1 MPRMQAMPAI
11 SAVPARPART
21 RFAQSGLTLLELVIC
36 VALLAVLGL
45 LALPDLRQQMD
56 RQRLR
61 NAAQALAGDITEARF
76 LAAQRGQTL
85 YVLGHS
91 GPPWC
96 WAVAAQAGC
105 DCSQP
110 GNCSLLHRVDARDH
124 GKVSLLETFE
134 LRLDPTGQAQAAAST
149 TLESARGE
157 RLRLDV
163 SMQGRPHLCAPKGH
177 WPQMP
182 AC

>member
-1 MPRMQAMPAI
+1 MPPMPAMPK
-11 SAVPARPART
+11 T
-21 RFAQSGLTLLELVIC
+21 RQRAQSGLTLLELVIS

-45 LALPDLRQQMD
+45 LALPDLRLQMD
-56 RQRLR
+56 RQRLQH
-61 NAAQALAGDITEARF
+61 AAQALAGDITEARF
-76 LAAQRGQTL
+76 LAAQRGQAL
-85 YVLGHS
+85 YVLGRS

-110 GNCSLLHRVDARDH
+110 ATCSLHRVDASDH
-124 GKVSLLETFE
+124 AKVRLLETFE
-134 LRLDPTGQAQAAAST
+134 LRLEPAGQAQAVAST
-149 TLESARGE
+149 TLESLRGE

-163 SMQGRPHLCAPKGH
+163 SLQGRPHLCAPKGH